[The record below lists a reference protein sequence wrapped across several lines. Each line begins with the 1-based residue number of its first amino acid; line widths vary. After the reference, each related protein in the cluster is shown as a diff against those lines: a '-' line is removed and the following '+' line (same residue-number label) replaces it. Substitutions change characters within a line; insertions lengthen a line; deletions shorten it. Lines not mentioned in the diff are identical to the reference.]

1 MAPTQVKILGVCP
14 LHEPEPRS
22 AAFRPQQRRNFH
34 ALGQMASSLDR
45 HGVCGL
51 KAALVRLRAH
61 LDSGVKVPDLAD
73 TEGPVTE
80 SNCIGAITPGGE
92 QLEVNDQ
99 SVTPGLQAEVQSEL
113 DSVGGFGEPASV
125 KAKPKRNRAASAE
138 GVDAAGREPQMVGDR
153 MVGNPSD

>member
-1 MAPTQVKILGVCP
+1 MNSLPINWNLGARP
-14 LHEPEPRS
+14 SGRS
-22 AAFRPQQRRNFH
+22 SGGTSTP
-34 ALGQMASSLDR
+34 LDR
-45 HGVCGL
+45 WRAPSTGSGVCGL
-51 KAALVRLRAH
+51 KSALVRLRAH

-125 KAKPKRNRAASAE
+125 KAKPKRNSAASAE
-138 GVDAAGREPQMVGDR
+138 GVDAAGREPQMVGD
-153 MVGNPSD
+153 

>member
-1 MAPTQVKILGVCP
+1 MGSMTAG
-14 LHEPEPRS
+14 EPRRS
-22 AAFRPQQRRNFH
+22 ADFSSQQLSNLPSRQGFLQPSFPFSRC
-34 ALGQMASSLDR
+34 
-45 HGVCGL
+45 CGL
-51 KAALVRLRAH
+51 KSALVRLRAH

-125 KAKPKRNRAASAE
+125 KAKPKRNRAA
-138 GVDAAGREPQMVGDR
+138 
-153 MVGNPSD
+153 